1 MAAVISMASAKGGVG
16 KTSLTIG
23 LATELA
29 LQGVRV
35 TILDADLNQHSS
47 AFGTKANIDGFEV
60 IGDVN
65 ESTVLARIKAAHSSD
80 LVIVDLPGGSSL
92 LALKAMQRSHLVLI
106 PAQMSLFDAR
116 DAMRT
121 VSQVDDAGE
130 PLDRVIPRAVVWSR
144 VPPGFESL
152 AAKKVR
158 EYIEGQGVPILRSRM
173 MQRAAMLEMV
183 LTGQAIS
190 QLDPGSK
197 AAEDLLAIATEIMD
211 RLQTLAGVAA

>member
-16 KTSLTIG
+16 KTSLTLG

-35 TILDADLNQHSS
+35 AILDADLNQHSS
-47 AFGTKANIDGFEV
+47 SFGAKANIDGFEV
-60 IGDVN
+60 IGEITEAN
-65 ESTVLARIKAAHSSD
+65 VLAQIKAAQSFD

-106 PAQMSLFDAR
+106 PTQMSLFDAR

-121 VSQVDDAGE
+121 VAQVDDAGE
-130 PLDRVIPRAVVWSR
+130 PLERVIPRAVLWSR
-144 VPPGFESL
+144 VPAGFESL
-152 AAKKVR
+152 AARKVR
-158 EYIEGQGVPILRSRM
+158 EFIEEQGVPIFRSRM

-183 LTGQAIS
+183 LTGRAVS
-190 QLDPGSK
+190 QIDPGSK
-197 AAEDLLAIATEIMD
+197 GAQDLLAIATEVMD
-211 RLQTLAGVAA
+211 RLQALAVAA